1 MKSVNFIFKSEDSLE
16 IYVYKWEPEKNIN
29 IKGVIQI
36 AHGMAETAA
45 RYEGFAK
52 MLTEN
57 GYIVYIND
65 HRGHGKTAKNI
76 ENVGYLAE
84 KDGFEWLVK
93 DMHTLTGIIKKE
105 NKDLPIFLL
114 GYSMGS
120 FLTQRYIMLYGKEL
134 KGAILYGSN
143 GRQGLI
149 LRIGLLVSKLEI
161 KKNGVKAKSQI
172 LNDLIFG
179 GYNKPFKPNRTKFD
193 WLNRNNEE
201 VDKYIKDPFCGTV
214 FTCSFYYDFFKC
226 LIEIENKK
234 NLKTVPRDLPIYIFS
249 GGKDPVGKSGKG
261 VKRLVETYKSL
272 GVKDLTFKLYK
283 DGRHDM
289 LNEINKDEVIEDV
302 LAWLSRYSLKVLKTI

>member
-1 MKSVNFIFKSEDSLE
+1 MKSTNFIFKSEDSLE

-52 MLTEN
+52 ILTES

-93 DMHTLTGIIKKE
+93 DMYTLTDIIKKE

-172 LNDLIFG
+172 LNNLIFG

-201 VDKYIKDPFCGTV
+201 VDNYIKDPFCGTV

-234 NLKTVPRDLPIYIFS
+234 NLQTVPKDLPIYIFS

-302 LAWLSRYSLKVLKTI
+302 LVWLSKHESKYE